1 MSLAVFDDTLVTQH
15 AEPPLTSIRQDNH
28 AIGVNVVELPVEPLV
43 ERACPPRH
51 VILAPSPIVRRSTA
65 PLERR

>member
-43 ERACPPRH
+43 ERACPPRR
-51 VILAPSPIVRRSTA
+51 VVYQSPIVRRSTA